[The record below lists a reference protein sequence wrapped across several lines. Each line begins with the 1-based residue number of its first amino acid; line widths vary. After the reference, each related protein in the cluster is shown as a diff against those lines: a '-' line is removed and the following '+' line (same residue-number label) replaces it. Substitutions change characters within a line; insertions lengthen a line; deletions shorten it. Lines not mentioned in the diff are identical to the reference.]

1 MKNIVTEKP
10 MITEIQNQD
19 QIDVD
24 VAMMKANLETAKSS
38 GDSARVAKLEKQI
51 ALLEDAAAIY
61 KLGSNEH
68 KIFRVDIGDMP
79 VSKAKQLVEKIKK
92 DLTE

>member
-24 VAMMKANLETAKSS
+24 VAMLKANLETAKSS
-38 GDSARVAKLEKQI
+38 GDSARATKLEKQI
-51 ALLEDAAAIY
+51 ALLEDAAVIY
-61 KLGSNEH
+61 HLHSERKV
-68 KIFRVDIGDMP
+68 FYVDVGDMP
-79 VSKAKQLVEKIKK
+79 QEVVEKIKK